1 MKFLTKKYLKK
12 TLKRKAETMRAT
24 NKMVIE
30 KMENLILNSLCYSDF
45 KRYQKEFSR
54 ELDYNIFQYG
64 NLDCYNYDL
73 FMFFKNAGV
82 TEKFVTNYE
91 KELND
96 VDGVTDKTIDATIHA
111 YKLLVRRAVARL
123 NKKISVGLISEND
136 FVE

>member
-1 MKFLTKKYLKK
+1 
-12 TLKRKAETMRAT
+12 MRAT
-24 NKMVIE
+24 NKIVIE
-30 KMENLILNSLCYSDF
+30 KMETLILNSLCYSDF

-123 NKKISVGLISEND
+123 NKKISVGLITEND
-136 FVE
+136 FAE